1 MTLPNNALILV
12 ADGRK
17 ALFLRNQGDEQRIDL
32 RTASHRTR
40 DDRKDSDI
48 KSDASGQS
56 PAPAGTGLPGGT
68 MGEPDFH
75 QQEEDRF
82 ARDLAEKIN
91 AMALAGQFD
100 ALVVV
105 APARTMGELRPLW
118 HKEVSAR
125 ILGEHVKEMTDRP
138 IPDIEE
144 LLVGEGAPPA

>member
-82 ARDLAEKIN
+82 ARDLAEKVN

-138 IPDIEE
+138 IPDIEA
-144 LLVGEGAPPA
+144 LLIGEAAPPS

>member
-1 MTLPNNALILV
+1 MTLAPNTLVLV

-17 ALFLRNQGDEQRIDL
+17 ALFLRNQGDARQIDL
-32 RTASHRTR
+32 RTTSHQERE
-40 DDRKDSDI
+40 DRKDSDI
-48 KSDASGQS
+48 KTDASGQS

-91 AMALAGQFD
+91 AMALAGKFD

-118 HKEVSAR
+118 HKEVSTR
-125 ILGEHVKEMTDRP
+125 LVGEHVKEMTDRP
-138 IPDIEE
+138 VADIEA
-144 LLVGEGAPPA
+144 LLVGEAGPPS

>member
-32 RTASHRTR
+32 RTASHRER
-40 DDRKDSDI
+40 EDRKDSDI

-138 IPDIEE
+138 IPDIEA
-144 LLVGEGAPPA
+144 LLIGEAAPPS